1 MSRFFLGLALWA
13 LLLALAACGGDSKGT
28 DPKDAELAEMVDT
41 VVSTFE
47 DLTVCTDKR
56 EGSTAYVEDEKKAY
70 VCESKRWTANDSLT
84 ELILDKDSDSAEGT
98 EPGEMADTVVSVF
111 DDLLACTKNREGA
124 TAYVEDE
131 DTAYV
136 CKKGLWVV
144 DDSLTKAIQRMNE
157 KTSSNS
163 QNNKS
168 SSSFQQGSVFPVD
181 NTLATPCK
189 TESEDNC
196 EYDTLRDSRD
206 FETYKIVKIG
216 EQWWMAEN
224 LRYWGYSGIGYVY
237 QTVGP
242 VVSGQ
247 APMVQSM
254 GLYTR
259 AICDD
264 RETYGCSYF
273 FNAVMDSAGNGN
285 GKGCGYQ
292 GCFPSGI
299 VRGICPEGWHLPDT
313 SEWNALFAAVG
324 GEKTAGIMLKSTSGR
339 EKGNGTDAYGFN
351 AIPAPYC
358 KIVYE
363 VSNNI
368 GDYKPKCFD
377 AYNSDFWSYSLDGG
391 CYHVGFDGDRSRI
404 YAGCYGTGDI
414 RDSRYSYYVRCIKGS
429 DTVSTQSAIQI
440 QVCSLTDNRDG
451 QTYKTVKIGE
461 QWWMAENLNYETE
474 AGSYCYND
482 SAEYCEKYGRLYTWA
497 MDVCPEG
504 WHLPDTTEW
513 KALFDA
519 VGGQA
524 TAGTILKSTE
534 GWPYN
539 GYRDTYSFSALP
551 AGFRNNFGNF
561 YNEGDYANFWSSTE
575 RRSNDA
581 FDVELHYTRGD
592 AYLTYDDKYR
602 GFSVR
607 CVKDSA
613 LSYPQSA
620 CRSLVS
626 SSSIHSSTTSSSSS
640 VASSSSVNS
649 STTSSSSSAASSSSI
664 KSSATSSSSVAP
676 VSSSSSSTV
685 SPTYSTLTDDRDG
698 QTYKTVKIGEQWWM
712 AENLNYAYTGV
723 PFKYVLSTD
732 SNLVYY
738 SDSTSWCYDNDAA
751 NCAKYGRLYTWAAAM
766 DSVGT
771 WSTNSKGCGYGTACS
786 PTYPVRG
793 ICPEG
798 WHLPTNAE
806 FETLFTA
813 VGGQSTAGKMLKS
826 TSGWNSSGNGT
837 GAYSFSAL
845 PAGYRNDYGD
855 YNYEGNFTFFW
866 SSTESNSN
874 GAYFMYLYCN
884 YDYADLSYINKGYGF
899 SVRCLKD

>member
-1 MSRFFLGLALWA
+1 MSRFFVGLALWA
-13 LLLALAACGGDSKGT
+13 LLLALAACGGDSNGT
-28 DPKDAELAEMVDT
+28 DPARDAELAEMVDT

-70 VCESKRWTANDSLT
+70 VCESKRWTVNDSLT
-84 ELILDKDSDSAEGT
+84 ESIQNKDSDSAKDAES
-98 EPGEMADTVVSVF
+98 GENVDTVVPSF
-111 DDLLACTKNREGA
+111 DDLPACTGDLNGK

-131 DTAYV
+131 DSAYV

-196 EYDTLRDSRD
+196 EYDTLRDGRD

-404 YAGCYGTGDI
+404 YAGCSGTGDI

-513 KALFDA
+513 KTLFDA

-524 TAGTILKSTE
+524 TAGTMLKSTE

-551 AGFRNNFGNF
+551 AGIRNNSGYFN
-561 YNEGDYANFWSSTE
+561 NEGNNTYFWSSTE
-575 RRSNDA
+575 RRSDDAVNMILYYND
-581 FDVELHYTRGD
+581 GS
-592 AYLTYDDKYR
+592 AYLSYYHKSY

-640 VASSSSVNS
+640 VASSSSVN
-649 STTSSSSSAASSSSI
+649 
-664 KSSATSSSSVAP
+664 SSATSSSSVAP

-723 PFKYVLSTD
+723 PFKDGDYA
-732 SNLVYY
+732 

-771 WSTNSKGCGYGTACS
+771 WSTNGMGCGYYMECS
-786 PTYPVRG
+786 PTNPVRG

-798 WHLPTNAE
+798 WHLPDITEWYA
-806 FETLFTA
+806 LFSA
-813 VGGQSTAGKMLKS
+813 VGGEATAGIMLKS
-826 TSGWNSSGNGT
+826 TKGWKNNGNGSDP
-837 GAYSFSAL
+837 YSFSAL
-845 PAGYRNDYGD
+845 PAGNRNSNENF
-855 YNYEGNFTFFW
+855 YNEGYHANFW
-866 SSTESNSN
+866 SSSENSSSK
-874 GAYFMYLYCN
+874 AYNMHLN
-884 YDYADLSYINKGYGF
+884 YSDDYAYLGSAYKNGGL
-899 SVRCLKD
+899 SVRCVKD